1 MNPKTLPV
9 SIFALL
15 LTSSFSGCLT
25 DNDEKKFSWPEKV
38 DSGCLINLESSLSC
52 NLYIDGFETVI
63 VSIRNLQTDEL
74 WIADLNGEISS
85 WDGNKKTLVG
95 NLSNH
100 VSRCHN
106 EQGLL
111 GMVISES
118 NEKVLLS
125 YSQKEDCN
133 GQDAAPLILAD
144 IDIVNGKVDTT
155 SIRILKEIE
164 QPFRN
169 HNSGN
174 LVAVGNN
181 QYLWGIG
188 DGGSANDPYKHG
200 QNDTSELGTILL
212 FEYNGNEIMP
222 VNDDYILHY
231 GLRNPWKFDI
241 DSEGGLWIA
250 DVGQNCF
257 EEVNYIEKW
266 NNSSNFGWA
275 SREGLHNFDKDMDCT
290 SQTSEPPE
298 GVTDPVLEYGHT
310 NGNCS
315 VTGGVVVNQNDSLFK
330 DGYIYG
336 DFCSGIIWLAVHNNG
351 SFSNEFI
358 VDTDLQ
364 IAGFGRGLDNELL
377 IYHWGGSIF
386 SLE

>member
-85 WDGNKKTLVG
+85 WDGNQKTLVG

-111 GMVISES
+111 GMVISEN

-133 GQDAAPLILAD
+133 
-144 IDIVNGKVDTT
+144 
-155 SIRILKEIE
+155 
-164 QPFRN
+164 
-169 HNSGN
+169 
-174 LVAVGNN
+174 
-181 QYLWGIG
+181 
-188 DGGSANDPYKHG
+188 
-200 QNDTSELGTILL
+200 
-212 FEYNGNEIMP
+212 
-222 VNDDYILHY
+222 
-231 GLRNPWKFDI
+231 
-241 DSEGGLWIA
+241 
-250 DVGQNCF
+250 
-257 EEVNYIEKW
+257 
-266 NNSSNFGWA
+266 
-275 SREGLHNFDKDMDCT
+275 
-290 SQTSEPPE
+290 
-298 GVTDPVLEYGHT
+298 
-310 NGNCS
+310 
-315 VTGGVVVNQNDSLFK
+315 
-330 DGYIYG
+330 
-336 DFCSGIIWLAVHNNG
+336 
-351 SFSNEFI
+351 
-358 VDTDLQ
+358 
-364 IAGFGRGLDNELL
+364 
-377 IYHWGGSIF
+377 
-386 SLE
+386 